1 MCIIGKYICNQNE
14 EMWILCSANTTRP
27 FEKYL
32 SNCKDR
38 SELEAHPGEQ
48 TQGNMDEVVDMDISD
63 SEVVVI
69 MLIFYCLTIINIV
82 MNIFLHSVNLKFQ
95 EEGGLEEGGAEQVS
109 EEEAPECPICL
120 ATVNIGD
127 EVK

>member
-1 MCIIGKYICNQNE
+1 MNVFLHSLNLKFQE
-14 EMWILCSANTTRP
+14 EGG
-27 FEKYL
+27 
-32 SNCKDR
+32 
-38 SELEAHPGEQ
+38 LE
-48 TQGNMDEVVDMDISD
+48 EVEDMDISD

>member
-1 MCIIGKYICNQNE
+1 MNVFLHSLNLKFQE
-14 EMWILCSANTTRP
+14 EGG
-27 FEKYL
+27 
-32 SNCKDR
+32 
-38 SELEAHPGEQ
+38 LE
-48 TQGNMDEVVDMDISD
+48 EVEDMDISD

-95 EEGGLEEGGAEQVS
+95 EEGGVGQVLEQ
-109 EEEAPECPICL
+109 EAPECPICL